1 MSALNICV
9 AHGDWPAS
17 ECQSD
22 PEHLKSSMKS
32 SRNCCWE
39 AAALRSSMFQRR
51 DDRSVGY
58 EAGSSPEVS
67 LLLDSDSESDWNGS
81 EVIGCHMLNVRH
93 RGYLSESTAEY
104 FMGQY
109 GTWYYSV

>member
-22 PEHLKSSMKS
+22 PEHLKSS
-32 SRNCCWE
+32 RNCCWE
-39 AAALRSSMFQRR
+39 AAALRSTMFQRIG

-58 EAGSSPEVS
+58 EAGISPEVS

-81 EVIGCHMLNVRH
+81 EVGCHMLNVRH
-93 RGYLSESTAEY
+93 RGYLSNRIHRV
-104 FMGQY
+104 FH
-109 GTWYYSV
+109 GT